1 MTLKLAIFSAFL
13 ALALLIGIG
22 VPSAKAATLVIT
34 PQEGEFYVGQVF
46 DVAVKVQSPDEAF
59 NSVQATIQFP
69 KDKFEVKS
77 LDFSPQATVFNFWLE
92 EPKFSNQDGTV
103 TFIGGTTNGI
113 TGSGVQI
120 LKITFTAKGGGEG
133 DVLFNDAAIVA
144 SDGNGT
150 NIVSTLPI
158 ARFKVNP
165 QSQTAAAPKPVS
177 NSIASA
183 KPPASQTVSAA
194 ASTVQAPVS
203 KTAGPETR
211 KTDESKELALA
222 AATESNILNGQLQKY
237 LALLIATWLLLMGL
251 SAGVMLYFYRKVA
264 RSIENASDALS
275 NLTRRSG

>member
-1 MTLKLAIFSAFL
+1 MKLKLAIFSAFL
-13 ALALLIGIG
+13 ALTLLIG
-22 VPSAKAATLVIT
+22 VPGAEAATLVIT
-34 PQEGEFYVGQVF
+34 PQEGEFYVGQIF

-120 LKITFTAKGGGEG
+120 LKISFTAKGVGEG

-150 NIVSTLPI
+150 NILSTLPI
-158 ARFKVNP
+158 ARFKINP
-165 QSQTAAAPKPVS
+165 QSQTVSAPKPVS

-183 KPPASQTVSAA
+183 QSPAPQTVSAA
-194 ASTVQAPVS
+194 ASSVQPPVA
-203 KTAGPETR
+203 KTAEPETR
-211 KTDESKELALA
+211 KADDSKELALA
-222 AATESNILNGQLQKY
+222 VAAESNILSGQLQKY
-237 LALLIATWLLLMGL
+237 LAVLIATWLLLVGA

-264 RSIENASDALS
+264 RSIENASEALS